1 MWRLG
6 ALTVEGLKF
15 AWVWD
20 QERAGLSKPL
30 YFQIIVKSTVEELEY
45 LSSIIEGEIGG
56 GLQEWQCCHS

>member
-1 MWRLG
+1 MD

-30 YFQIIVKSTVEELEY
+30 YFQLVIKSTVEELEY
-45 LSSIIEGEIGG
+45 FSSIVEGEIGG
-56 GLQEWQCCHS
+56 GLQEWLCRRS